1 MKKTIFFLL
10 FNCMVFISNAQNINE
25 HYIALPITNYI
36 LKQNDSVTI
45 VQVEL
50 PENSAIKIDN
60 KALGML
66 VRKYDNATNSLDTSV
81 VGYGR
86 CNLIKGRFYYFGIST
101 KTKKEVKFGDLIQL
115 KASINITHLG
125 VLAKLS
131 LKNIQF
137 TDVEGNAFYTLEAPF
152 GFSDNDEGDFI
163 AKMANDIKYTGA
175 EMLKAQPNNNLK
187 IDEGR
192 YKGGKLLEK
201 MKMIEASDVLLFLEY
216 VNARPSKYKGNTWKI
231 SETFA
236 TWMHGGAPEVIK

>member
-1 MKKTIFFLL
+1 MKKTIAILCL
-10 FNCMVFISNAQNINE
+10 SCMVYISNAQNISE

-50 PENSAIKIDN
+50 PENSVIKIQN
-60 KALGML
+60 KAIGML
-66 VRKYDNATNSLDTSV
+66 LRKYDNATNTLDTSAI
-81 VGYGR
+81 GYGR

-101 KTKKEVKFGDLIQL
+101 KTKKEVKFGDLLQL
-115 KASINITHLG
+115 KVNINITHLG

-137 TDVEGNAFYTLEAPF
+137 TDVEGDAFYNLEAPF
-152 GFSDNDEGDFI
+152 GFSDNDEGDFL
-163 AKMANDIKYTGA
+163 AKFTNDIQYTGA
-175 EMLKAQPNNNLK
+175 EMLKAQPNNNLM
-187 IDEGR
+187 IEEGR

-201 MKMIEASDVLLFLEY
+201 MKNVSVSDVLLFLEY